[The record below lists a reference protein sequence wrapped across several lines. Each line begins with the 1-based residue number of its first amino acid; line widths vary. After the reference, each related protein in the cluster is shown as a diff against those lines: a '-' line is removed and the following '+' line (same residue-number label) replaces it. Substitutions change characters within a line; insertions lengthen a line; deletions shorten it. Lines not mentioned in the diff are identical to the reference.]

1 MVATNNY
8 YLIGEMMTN
17 LNGKTALITGA
28 SGSIG
33 RAITKK
39 LHGLGAH
46 VFISGSNQEKLVEL
60 GKELENN
67 YTIKPCNLS
76 DIKAAEQLIADIEKL
91 DILVC
96 NAGINRDNLAI
107 RMTDED
113 FSAVIDI
120 NLKTNFVLN
129 REAVKKMMKNRYG
142 RIINIS
148 SVVGVSGNPGQANYC
163 ASKAGL
169 IGMTKSLAYEVASR
183 GITVNAVAP
192 GFITSNMTD
201 ALTDNQK
208 EMIVQKIPAKVLG
221 TPDDVANVVVF
232 LASAESSYITG
243 QTIHVNGGMLMV

>member
-1 MVATNNY
+1 
-8 YLIGEMMTN
+8 MTN

-28 SGSIG
+28 SGGIG

-39 LHGLGAH
+39 LYGLGAY
-46 VFISGSNQEKLVEL
+46 VFISGTNEKKLVAL
-60 GKELENN
+60 GKELESN
-67 YTIKPCNLS
+67 YTIKTCDLS
-76 DIKAAEQLIADIEKL
+76 DVKAAEQLIAEIEKI

-107 RMTDED
+107 RMTEED
-113 FSAVIDI
+113 FGAVIDV
-120 NLKTNFVLN
+120 NLKTTFVLN
-129 REAVKKMMKNRYG
+129 REAIKKMMKNRYG

-183 GITVNAVAP
+183 GVTVNAVAP
-192 GFITSNMTD
+192 GFIVSNMTD
-201 ALTDNQK
+201 ALTDGQK
-208 EMIVQKIPAKVLG
+208 EAIMQKIPAKVLG
-221 TPDDVANVVVF
+221 TPDDVANVVAF
-232 LASAESSYITG
+232 LASPESSYITG

>member
-1 MVATNNY
+1 
-8 YLIGEMMTN
+8 MTN

-46 VFISGSNQEKLVEL
+46 VFISGSNEEKLVEL

-120 NLKTNFVLN
+120 NLKTNFILN
-129 REAVKKMMKNRYG
+129 REAIKKMMKNRYG

-169 IGMTKSLAYEVASR
+169 IGMSKSLAYEVASR

-201 ALTDNQK
+201 ALTDTQK
-208 EMIVQKIPAKVLG
+208 EIIVQKIPAKVLG

-232 LASAESSYITG
+232 LASAESSYING

>member
-1 MVATNNY
+1 
-8 YLIGEMMTN
+8 MTN
-17 LNGKTALITGA
+17 LSGKTAFITGA
-28 SGSIG
+28 SGGIG

-46 VFISGSNQEKLVEL
+46 VFISGSNEEKLVEL
-60 GKELENN
+60 AKELENN

-129 REAVKKMMKNRYG
+129 REAIKKMMKNRYG

-201 ALTDNQK
+201 ALTDTQK

>member
-1 MVATNNY
+1 
-8 YLIGEMMTN
+8 MMTN
-17 LNGKTALITGA
+17 LNGKTAFITGA

-39 LHGLGAH
+39 LHGLGAY
-46 VFISGSNQEKLVEL
+46 VFISGSNEGKLVEL

-67 YTIKPCNLS
+67 YAIKTCDLS
-76 DIKAAEQLIADIEKL
+76 DVKAAEQLIADIEKL

-96 NAGINRDNLAI
+96 NAGINRDNLAV
-107 RMTDED
+107 RMTEED
-113 FSAVIDI
+113 FGAVIDV

-129 REAVKKMMKNRYG
+129 REAIKKMMRSRYG

-148 SVVGVSGNPGQANYC
+148 SVVGVAGNPGQANYC

-201 ALTDNQK
+201 ALTGAQK
-208 EMIVQKIPAKVLG
+208 EIITQKIPAKVLG
-221 TPDDVANVVVF
+221 TPDDVANVVAF
-232 LASAESSYITG
+232 LASPESSYITG

>member
-1 MVATNNY
+1 
-8 YLIGEMMTN
+8 MTN

-60 GKELENN
+60 AKELENN

-129 REAVKKMMKNRYG
+129 REAIKKMMKNRYG

-201 ALTDNQK
+201 ALTDTQK